1 MFFRSSKEAS
11 GREEEWKEKGLGWEG
26 QMKSWGGVGWGPV
39 GYSSLLG
46 ACLACACLLW
56 IQCQRVETEGGA

>member
-1 MFFRSSKEAS
+1 MEGEGVGV
-11 GREEEWKEKGLGWEG
+11 GRTDEIMG
-26 QMKSWGGVGWGPV
+26 WGGVGWGPV

-46 ACLACACLLW
+46 ACLACAYLLW